1 MRLVISFCCSRGG
14 FMSLRKICAWLI
26 AFCFFAP
33 PALFA
38 QSEVATITGT
48 VADTTGGVLAAAAVT
63 ARNEATNL
71 TVSAVTNEA
80 GRYFIPSLRPGVYS
94 VTASR
99 SGFKKSVDTGVTL
112 QVNQAARL
120 DITLAVGAT
129 TEQVTVEAATPPL
142 RTANPTPAPAPTSQ
156 DA

>member
-63 ARNEATNL
+63 ARNEATNI
-71 TVSAVTNEA
+71 TVSAVTNET

-99 SGFKKSVDTGVTL
+99 SGFKKSVDTVVTL
-112 QVNQAARL
+112 QLNQAARL
-120 DITLAVGAT
+120 DLTLAACDT
-129 TEQVTVEAATPPL
+129 SEQVPVQASPPL
-142 RTANPTPAPAPTSQ
+142 LAPQNST
-156 DA
+156 

>member
-1 MRLVISFCCSRGG
+1 
-14 FMSLRKICAWLI
+14 MSLRTICAWVSVL
-26 AFCFFAP
+26 CFFVP
-33 PALFA
+33 SALFA

-48 VADTTGGVLAAAAVT
+48 VADTTGGVLAGAAVT
-63 ARNEATNL
+63 ARNEATNI

-120 DITLAVGAT
+120 DITLAVGDT
-129 TEQVTVEAATPPL
+129 SEQVTVEASTPL
-142 RTANPTPAPAPTSQ
+142 L
-156 DA
+156 